1 MLFCYLNKIYIIIN
15 LFLIYLYL
23 YLTPFLM
30 YFYKNS
36 TTMKKKWYKNYEG
49 LMNTVSKNINI
60 YNSIILNNPIKINS
74 KKFNL
79 IIMNHSS
86 ILDNFILSKLLVYNN
101 FGWNDIRTVSRIST
115 RSIQNKTL
123 KIQGSLL
130 LSKNLQQDI
139 NSLKK
144 IVNVWKKSQDCI
156 QIILFPEGTIYS
168 DEKNNQENNYKH
180 LLTPKIG
187 IYNLLLESFGQNIK
201 YIYDITAVY
210 TSGKKRVE
218 GELNILDT
226 LSKNNLSVNVTMEE
240 FKLSDIINDKK
251 WLYKRWGKKDDWINN
266 ILL

>member
-1 MLFCYLNKIYIIIN
+1 MLFYYLNKIYIIVN
-15 LFLIYLYL
+15 LFSTYLYL

-36 TTMKKKWYKNYEG
+36 TTMKKKWYKNY
-49 LMNTVSKNINI
+49 LYRMNVVSKNINI
-60 YNSIILNNPIKINS
+60 YSSIILNNPIKI
-74 KKFNL
+74 KKQKMNL

-86 ILDNFILSKLLVYNN
+86 ILDNFILSKLLAYNN
-101 FGWNDIRTVSRIST
+101 FSWNDIRTISRIST

-123 KIQGSLL
+123 KIHGSLL
-130 LSKNLQQDI
+130 LSKNLQQDL

-156 QIILFPEGTIYS
+156 QIILFPEGIIYS
-168 DEKNNQENNYKH
+168 DVINNQKNNYKH

-187 IYNLLLESFGQNIK
+187 MYNLLLDSFNQNIK
-201 YIYDITAVY
+201 YVYDITAVY

-218 GELNILDT
+218 GELNILDA
-226 LSKNNLSVNVTMEE
+226 LSKNNLDINLTMEE

-251 WLYKRWGKKDDWINN
+251 WLYKRWEYKDTWINDT
-266 ILL
+266 LV

>member
-15 LFLIYLYL
+15 LFLTYLYL

-130 LSKNLQQDI
+130 LSKNLQQDL

-156 QIILFPEGTIYS
+156 QIILFPE
-168 DEKNNQENNYKH
+168 
-180 LLTPKIG
+180 
-187 IYNLLLESFGQNIK
+187 
-201 YIYDITAVY
+201 
-210 TSGKKRVE
+210 
-218 GELNILDT
+218 
-226 LSKNNLSVNVTMEE
+226 
-240 FKLSDIINDKK
+240 
-251 WLYKRWGKKDDWINN
+251 
-266 ILL
+266 